1 MKKRIIVSLALIAAL
16 ILALTACQPAT
27 PPTPNPVTPKPV
39 QRLSIG
45 TSTVGGQFYLVGG
58 GWASM
63 INSKL
68 PAGYDI
74 AAEVTGGSNSNIVMI
89 ESGEIEFGTML
100 NSSAIEGYTGSA
112 SWTNNVEN
120 KKLRSMFPMAPYSM
134 TIFTLESSGVKTMSD
149 LNGKKVGLGSAGAGV
164 DTIARDVFNV
174 LGITPGE
181 IHNDAWTP
189 TVQAVANGVIDVAI
203 TFMNPP
209 WPALLDLEATRKL
222 HFVAMT
228 EEEVAKVVAAF
239 NFLAGGVIPA
249 GAYQG
254 TPQDVLTVANWALVA
269 VSADLS
275 EDTVY
280 ELAKATFENLDD
292 LVAVHRSCEYILPEN
307 CLNLAVPLHPGVIK
321 YLREKGITVPA
332 RLIP

>member
-1 MKKRIIVSLALIAAL
+1 ME
-16 ILALTACQPAT
+16 
-27 PPTPNPVTPKPV
+27 
-39 QRLSIG
+39 RLSIG

-68 PAGYDI
+68 SDGYDI
-74 AAEVTGGSNSNIVMI
+74 AAEVTGGSNANIVMI
-89 ESGEIEFGTML
+89 ETGEIEFGTML

-112 SWTNNVEN
+112 AWTNNVEHT
-120 KKLRSMFPMAPYSM
+120 KLRSMFPMAPYAM

-149 LNGKKVGLGSAGAGV
+149 LTGRKVGLGSAGAGV
-164 DTIARDVFNV
+164 DTIARDVFEV
-174 LGITPGE
+174 LGITPSE

-189 TVQAVANGVIDVAI
+189 TVQAVANGIIDVAI
-203 TFMNPP
+203 TFQNPP
-209 WPALLDLEATRKL
+209 WPALLDLEATRQL

-228 EEEVAKVVAAF
+228 EEEVTKVTDAF
-239 NFLAGGVIPA
+239 NFLASGFIPK

-254 TPQDVLTVANWALVA
+254 AVENVRTVSNWALVA

-275 EDTVY
+275 EDSAY

-292 LVAVHRSCEYILPEN
+292 LVAVHKSCEYILPEN
-307 CLNLAVPLHPGVIK
+307 ALNLTVPLHPGVIK
-321 YLREKGITVPA
+321 YLNEKGITVPE